1 MSSAATMG
9 LLLSTVLSQTINGGN
24 NLSPARVYRDETLAM
39 EAIYTERAP
48 EIFSNGHR
56 VFYKIDLG
64 IGEINNSKVYE
75 EERGIAYFKM
85 NKPVTYVELRDSNSN
100 VVADSY
106 KGVIN
111 EPSLLEYIK
120 KQIFFDP
127 GKLLKV
133 DAQLKT
139 IDVNIGI
146 YHSIIDNYLNVY
158 FFYSK
163 NARNSEIEE
172 QLLSLRSNILSAEQV
187 KDFSLIIF
195 GNRDGNNVGHLS
207 VLLFIHDNTEIKEGY
222 ALLDFSIGNHQLVN
236 EQGIFAN
243 PVVFGDNF
251 ARNIVIL
258 NNLGLTL
265 QGPNGCAT
273 CVIGAV
279 RSMAKRDSI
288 DNILMYDKSNNRPYL
303 QPIIFNEILEYV
315 EEYDDELRKIA
326 DTEYILKN
334 PLNSPLNTR
343 SNVKFVR
350 DLNFEEYVESR
361 GYYVINKRNS
371 YQFLNELNNLV
382 MNCGIRL

>member
-1 MSSAATMG
+1 
-9 LLLSTVLSQTINGGN
+9 
-24 NLSPARVYRDETLAM
+24 
-39 EAIYTERAP
+39 
-48 EIFSNGHR
+48 
-56 VFYKIDLG
+56 
-64 IGEINNSKVYE
+64 
-75 EERGIAYFKM
+75 M
-85 NKPVTYVELRDSNSN
+85 NKPITYAELHDSNSN
-100 VVADSY
+100 FVDGSY
-106 KGVIN
+106 RGEVN

-120 KQIFFDP
+120 KQIFFSP
-127 GKLLKV
+127 GKLLTF
-133 DAQLKT
+133 DAKLKT

-146 YHSIIDNYLNVY
+146 YHNIICNYPNVY
-158 FFYSK
+158 FFYTK
-163 NARNSEIEE
+163 NAGNSEIEE
-172 QLLSLRSNILSAEQV
+172 QLFNLKESILLANPT
-187 KDFSLIIF
+187 KDFSLVIF
-195 GNRDGNNVGHLS
+195 GNIYSDDYAIGHLS
-207 VLLFIHDNTEIKEGY
+207 LLLFIHNNASIGEGY

-243 PVVFGDNF
+243 PKVFGNNF
-251 ARNIVIL
+251 ARNVVIL
-258 NNLGLTL
+258 NNLGLEL

-279 RSMAKRDSI
+279 RSMARRDSI
-288 DNILMYDKSNNRPYL
+288 DNILMYNRDNGRPYL

-350 DLNFEEYVESR
+350 DINFEEYVESR
-361 GYYVINKRNS
+361 GYYVINKKNS